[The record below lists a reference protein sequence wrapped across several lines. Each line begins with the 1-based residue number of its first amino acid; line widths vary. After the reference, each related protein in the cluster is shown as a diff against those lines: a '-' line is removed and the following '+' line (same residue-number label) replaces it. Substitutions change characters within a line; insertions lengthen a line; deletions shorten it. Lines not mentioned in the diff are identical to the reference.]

1 MNDTL
6 NQEVKVEEGRVRKQI
21 LDQKGRAWGS
31 GKRKAA
37 RVSVRISPGNGKI
50 TVNGKDYL
58 DYFKSRPIYT
68 EKEVSRPFSAAGMTF
83 DVDVKARGGGLHGQG
98 DAIRLALARAIV
110 HYNPLLY
117 PALRSHDLITPDTRV
132 VQSKKY
138 GYVKARKTK
147 PTSRR

>member
-1 MNDTL
+1 MNNQGTL
-6 NQEVKVEEGRVRKQI
+6 NTPPVRQQL

-37 RVSVRISPGNGKI
+37 RVSLRISPGNGKI
-50 TVNGKDYL
+50 IVNGKDYL
-58 DYFKSRPIYT
+58 EYFKSRPEYS
-68 EKEVSRPFSAAGMTF
+68 EKEILRPFSAAGMTF
-83 DVDVKARGGGLHGQG
+83 DVSVKAKGGGLHGQG

-117 PALRSHDLITPDTRV
+117 PALRSHGLITPDTRV

-138 GYVKARKTK
+138 GHVKARKSK